1 MRLASL
7 FSKFRFSKTPRG
19 LLDPDEILV
28 DSMSSL
34 GQREEFEGR
43 IEKPIGR
50 LPSTFFLAFIGL
62 GMGYLAVHAVLLQV
76 SSGNDFFARSQEN
89 RFVTRP
95 IFPPRGVIY
104 DRFGNPLI
112 ENIFSF
118 DLVFG
123 KDAFLKAGGD
133 LDDLMWNLGFLLG
146 EQKSALV
153 NAGFP
158 AVPTGRQ
165 ADGNI
170 NALPRRVFV
179 AEDIPVDT
187 VVSIAS
193 RENSF
198 PGIQII
204 ESYRRLYHD
213 PRANAHLVGFV
224 GKISEDEA
232 MNRPELQNEETVG
245 KSGIEAF
252 YDSLLRGK
260 GGKKIVEIDSSG
272 KETRFSFTEDPEE
285 GSGIRLT
292 IDGALQE
299 KAYEILEHYTQEA
312 AGASIVAI
320 DVKSGAVRAL
330 VSSPTYDINMF
341 GRTLAAAEF
350 QKILKNP
357 LKPLFNRAIAG
368 EFPSGSV
375 IKPIIGAAALQEGLI
390 DPEKKIYDEG
400 FISVPHP
407 YRPGEVSVF
416 KDWRKQG
423 WVDFY
428 DAIAVSANVYFYMI
442 GGGYGDQK
450 GLGVDLIK
458 KYTSALGLGSKLG
471 IDLAGE
477 QPGFIPDPF
486 TKPKTDPENPIWR
499 IGDTY
504 NMSIGQG
511 GVRVTPLQM
520 ITATAAIAN
529 GGKLFRPRL
538 LDAVLDKDGNVVSQK
553 DPELIREGM
562 VSPGVL
568 GHVARGMR
576 QTVTAGTARRLNEV
590 PVAIAAKTGT
600 AQAGSGKPHAWV
612 TAFGPFEDPE
622 LAVVVMVEHAGE
634 GATVAVPVMRDIL
647 SWYFDSGR
655 KRD

>member
-7 FSKFRFSKTPRG
+7 FSKFRFSKTSPG

-43 IEKPIGR
+43 IEKPIGS
-50 LPSTFFLAFIGL
+50 LPSAFFLAFIGL
-62 GMGYLAVHAVLLQV
+62 GIGYLAVHAVLLQV
-76 SSGNDFFARSQEN
+76 SSGNYFFARSQEN

-104 DRFGNPLI
+104 DRLGNPLI

-118 DLVFG
+118 DLVFR
-123 KDAFLKAGGD
+123 KDAFVNAGGN
-133 LDDLMWNLGFLLG
+133 LDDLMRNLGSLFG
-146 EQKSALV
+146 EQKSVLAD
-153 NAGFP
+153 AGFP
-158 AVPTGRQ
+158 AAPTGRQ

-179 AEDIPVDT
+179 AEDISLDV

-193 RENSF
+193 RESDF

-232 MNRPELQNEETVG
+232 ANRPELQNEETVG

-252 YDSLLRGK
+252 YDGLLRGK

-272 KETRFSFTEDPEE
+272 KETRFSFTQKAED

-292 IDGALQE
+292 IDGALQK
-299 KAYEILEHYTQEA
+299 KAYEILERYTQEA
-312 AGASIVAI
+312 VGASIVAI
-320 DVKSGAVRAL
+320 DVKSGAIRAL
-330 VSSPTYDINMF
+330 VSSPSYDINTF
-341 GRTLAAAEF
+341 GRTLSIAEF

-375 IKPIIGAAALQEGLI
+375 IKPVVGAAALQEGLI

-400 FISVPHP
+400 FISVPNP
-407 YRPGEVSVF
+407 YHPGEVSVF
-416 KDWRKQG
+416 RDWRKHG
-423 WVDFY
+423 WVNFY

-458 KYTSALGLGSKLG
+458 KYANAFGLGSRLG
-471 IDLAGE
+471 IDLGGE
-477 QPGFIPDPF
+477 QPGFIPDPS

-562 VSPGVL
+562 TSPEVL
-568 GHVARGMR
+568 MQVARAMR

-622 LAVVVMVEHAGE
+622 LAMVVMVERAGE
-634 GATVAVPVMRDIL
+634 GSTVAVPIMRDIL
-647 SWYFDSGR
+647 VWYFDPGR
-655 KRD
+655 ERD